1 MQRAQIDFRALY
13 DGKIAEYVERRD
25 PSSHSAQRIALEV
38 REFKIPNLIS
48 VLPPS
53 FKYKTIGEI
62 GCATGEII
70 ATFPGI
76 DISRRV
82 GFDLS
87 ELNVECAKNRF
98 PNATFVADPGQF
110 YRERYD
116 LVILSDVLE
125 HVPDDVQLL
134 REASTVAKILL
145 INLPLEKCLTYM
157 FRRYGPDDPSGHL
170 RWYSLSDGL
179 RLFDRAGLRV
189 LAHTRVWVMET
200 RYELMRQQLNRQL
213 LGAPFNGS
221 WLMRGGKR
229 LFFNFCNTFQPVGRL
244 MRLLNPP
251 PGPTTRRRPRGRTCR
266 GRPAGLRS
274 R

>member
-87 ELNVECAKNRF
+87 ELNVECAKDRF
-98 PNATFVADPGQF
+98 PNTTFVADPAQF

-116 LVILSDVLE
+116 VVILSDVLE

-134 REASTVAKILL
+134 REASKVAKILL

-189 LAHTRVWVMET
+189 LGHSRVWVMET

-229 LFFNFCNTFQPVGRL
+229 LFFNFCNAFQPVGRL
-244 MRLLNPP
+244 MFPSNLFASLA
-251 PGPTTRRRPRGRTCR
+251 PR
-266 GRPAGLRS
+266 AS
-274 R
+274 